1 MKIKLIVFLISI
13 TVINLLLV
21 LNKRITKNNNNN
33 KIESAIKTFKKAND
47 ILYDSVYSKNDTIY
61 FFNKK
66 SLVGKSITSEINV
79 Y

>member
-13 TVINLLLV
+13 TIINLLLV

-66 SLVGKSITSEINV
+66 YLVGKSFTSEINV